1 MGSTPGT
8 TAPPPDPTQPAP
20 TQPKA
25 SFTVERF
32 AAWALPLAA
41 FAILLFGVWQAIV
54 AGELSWIV
62 GGVIVYGA
70 CLALWL
76 GLSLLRRAHL
86 VSSAP
91 ATSVGSPSNRPI
103 TATPERPLPVRE
115 MISLGQDVLR
125 PLESD
130 SFREAVVFARYAIWA
145 LPYLAVVCLTYANIQ
160 AAISQQQRWITT
172 SLLSFAGC
180 VAAWIGHIFRPWI
193 EHSKPVSQPGTGA
206 SSPSLLMQFAAAVLP
221 FLSLIVLA
229 GALLAA
235 ANASQIKWLTA
246 GALSFCGYLSI
257 VAVVWVRTS
266 YAAGVPQPATP
277 DPTAQPG
284 LIISLQ
290 GNWVVRL
297 AMPAIAL
304 AALAGDLAMA
314 ARFHQLPWITAGLVV
329 FGACM
334 VVWFLQTLE
343 ASQPIT
349 AVAPASS
356 TSPPMVPALL
366 LCALL
371 ALLGLAT
378 YKHEISALEGAL
390 LAIPG
395 GLALW
400 FSWVFVGSMTTD
412 GPPQIESNWG
422 GLGGGMG
429 GWRFSASLV
438 YVLCALT
445 FAVCTSFAF
454 LEIHARRTEATG
466 TISPAAV
473 MKPSASPSPGGSAPS
488 ASAAKEEPSPVSA
501 KPPEK

>member
-8 TAPPPDPTQPAP
+8 TAPPPDPTQSAP
-20 TQPKA
+20 TEPKS

-54 AGELSWIV
+54 ASELSWIV

-76 GLSLLRRAHL
+76 GLSLLRRAQL
-86 VSSAP
+86 VSPAP
-91 ATSVGSPSNRPI
+91 AISVGSPSNRPI

-130 SFREAVVFARYAIWA
+130 SFSEAVVFARYAIWA
-145 LPYLAVVCLTYANIQ
+145 LPYLAVVCLIYANIQ

-180 VAAWIGHIFRPWI
+180 VAAWIVHILRPWI
-193 EHSKPVSQPGTGA
+193 ERNKPVSQSAAGAPA
-206 SSPSLLMQFAAAVLP
+206 SSLLTQFAAAVLP
-221 FLSLIVLA
+221 FLSLIALA

-257 VAVVWVRTS
+257 VVVVWVRTS

-284 LIISLQ
+284 LIILLQ

-297 AMPAIAL
+297 AMPAMAL

-314 ARFHQLPWITAGLVV
+314 ARFHQLTWITVGLVV
-329 FGACM
+329 FCACM
-334 VVWFLQTLE
+334 VVWFLQTLGS
-343 ASQPIT
+343 SQTIT

-371 ALLGLAT
+371 ALLGVAT
-378 YKHEISALEGAL
+378 YKHEISALEAAL

-400 FSWVFVGSMTTD
+400 FSWIFVGSMTTD

-454 LEIHARRTEATG
+454 LEIHARRTNASA
-466 TISPAAV
+466 IVFAV
-473 MKPSASPSPGGSAPS
+473 LKPSASPSPGGGSAPA
-488 ASAAKEEPSPVSA
+488 ASPTKDELSPVSA